1 MVINP
6 CNYPLVNQQFA
17 LENSIELVRWF
28 TRFVCLPEGSGIKV
42 GPTDIYRPRGPTMS
56 PQTPWSPGD
65 VNAHSVKERADGTR
79 IAAQPGD
86 SAESSIQLRQQ
97 KWHPKDQMVT
107 APLL

>member
-1 MVINP
+1 MV
-6 CNYPLVNQQFA
+6 A
-17 LENSIELVRWF
+17 
-28 TRFVCLPEGSGIKV
+28 
-42 GPTDIYRPRGPTMS
+42 
-56 PQTPWSPGD
+56 SPGD

-86 SAESSIQLRQQ
+86 SAAEFSIQLRRQ